1 MLGFQEVPG
10 RVEKSARKI
19 SIKIGSTKVHGVAY
33 LNPLGFTSEKIITQ
47 IFTEKL
53 SRTWV
58 FPKNRA
64 GPPQIINS
72 NRVFRFSLINHPFW
86 WFSPYF
92 WFNTHL
98 TKICHIISP
107 LVVSG
112 NQVGPKASTLTM
124 RRLRSSTTCGKV
136 HWTVA
141 AGMFFLGK
149 KILQQRMTQE
159 SQIVTISPFAI
170 WDYFW
175 CLFDSKKSPLT
186 TSHDKKKTLPAGDCC

>member
-1 MLGFQEVPG
+1 MNLQCHFSDFIYSHSAPAIMLGFQEVPG
-10 RVEKSARKI
+10 RVGKI
-19 SIKIGSTKVHGVAY
+19 SKKVHGVAY

-98 TKICHIISP
+98 TKFFHVISP

-149 KILQQRMTQE
+149 KSSNKE
-159 SQIVTISPFAI
+159 
-170 WDYFW
+170 
-175 CLFDSKKSPLT
+175 
-186 TSHDKKKTLPAGDCC
+186 